1 LLAQLGILKKFGLA
15 ILPDRQE
22 LLILAKTVN
31 KIKIVKVSDENLVSV
46 VEALAHSIWREHF
59 TPIIG
64 SPQVEYMLEKF
75 QSKRAILNQIE
86 KDGYLYYLCEDK
98 NSSWVGYFAVVPQ
111 QQDLF
116 LSKLYVTAE
125 NRGKGYAKSALEF
138 IEMLARDKGLSNITL
153 TVNKNNTGPINVYKK
168 LGFVITD
175 SPVTDIGNGFVMDD
189 YKMEKAI

>member
-1 LLAQLGILKKFGLA
+1 MK
-15 ILPDRQE
+15 
-22 LLILAKTVN
+22 

-46 VEALAHSIWREHF
+46 VETLAHSIWREHF

-86 KDGYLYYLCEDK
+86 KDGFLYYLCEDR
-98 NSSWVGYFAVVPQ
+98 NGSWAGYFAVVPQ

-116 LSKLYVTAE
+116 LSKLYITAE
-125 NRGKGYAKSALEF
+125 NRGKGYAKSTLKF
-138 IEMLARDKGLSNITL
+138 IETLARDKGLSKITL
-153 TVNKNNTGPINVYKK
+153 TVNKNNTNSINAYKK

-175 SPVTDIGNGFVMDD
+175 SSVTDIGNGFVMDD
-189 YKMEKAI
+189 YKMEKAL